1 MSSKET
7 PTSASVISSINSAV
21 SQNQISAQSGSML
34 LESLDPIALGGCAG
48 LGVDDID
55 SEEVTLIAC
64 VIDASSSMNGNRSA
78 VINSYKEQFLKPL
91 QGAKNANDILVET
104 WIFNTEG
111 APENWVRLLHGFT
124 PVKSCTSLD
133 KSNYKPSGCTPLY
146 DAVNKAQTG
155 IMAYGQTLRDGGT
168 RTKCII
174 VVISDGWENSS
185 NISAPKVKKVS
196 RDMLK
201 QEIYVLSYV
210 FFGPDQDAKT
220 IAGEIGFP
228 DHHRLTGQMTDS
240 EIRDIFGTVSAS
252 VISASQTKV
261 SSTGLS
267 SNPFFAGGS
276 GRKVDMGSSC
286 SIVS

>member
-1 MSSKET
+1 MNSSSVN
-7 PTSASVISSINSAV
+7 PTSASVVAAINSAV
-21 SQNQISAQSGSML
+21 SQNQISAGAGSTL

-48 LGVDDID
+48 LGIDDID
-55 SEEVTLIAC
+55 SEEVTLVAC
-64 VIDASSSMNGNRSA
+64 VIDASSSMSAHRSA
-78 VINSYKEQFLKPL
+78 VIKSYNKQFLKPL

-104 WIFNTEG
+104 WIFNTDG
-111 APENWVRLLHGFT
+111 SPENWVQLLHGFT
-124 PVKSCTSLD
+124 PVKDCDQLSNT
-133 KSNYKPSGCTPLY
+133 NYKPSGCTPLY

-168 RTKCII
+168 RTKCIL

-185 NISAPKVKKVS
+185 NISAAKVQKVS
-196 RDMLK
+196 KDLLK

-220 IAGEIGFP
+220 IASKIGFP

-267 SNPFFAGGS
+267 SNPFFAGS
-276 GRKVDMGSSC
+276 GRKVDMSSQ
-286 SIVS
+286 SIIS